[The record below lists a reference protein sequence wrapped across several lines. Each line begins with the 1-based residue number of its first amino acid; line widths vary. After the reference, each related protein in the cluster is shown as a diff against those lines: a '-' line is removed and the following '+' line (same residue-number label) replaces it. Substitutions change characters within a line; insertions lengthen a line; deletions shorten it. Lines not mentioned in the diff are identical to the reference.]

1 MNQPKLEMKLLS
13 ELGFQIENNN
23 SITYTKN
30 GEKILAT
37 CNKKPVLV
45 HYDATVTNPFDLIL
59 LNLHSQFMNCSYYLL
74 KNQISS
80 MLSSKINT
88 VLSSLLQYTSNTDL
102 HYQGCKELDQLILD
116 LQKIDNANNRSSI
129 DAKTS
134 DKWRTL
140 YKIIQEQPIQ
150 DILIRLNQKFEP
162 IEVDDQESIDTYNK
176 RFNPKNTQATYIANC
191 PFIELSFPF
200 YELLIKS
207 DNAKLL
213 GVDIEQKD
221 IDIFKMLYEYIFEGI
236 DTLENYRFLTK
247 KLWNK
252 IPKDDNERIYI
263 VEETPTAYP
272 LMLMRV
278 FIKMANRLDQVLEQ
292 LSFMNKLDIESKMF
306 NLTITEEMV
315 NDLEESKHYLSFDVE
330 NRNDTLREGRLHTD
344 LESLNR
350 SLNAKSTVESSPPIQ
365 TPAYTQRLRTWS
377 KPVSTIFSSTFPLF
391 LNTERYI
398 EKLSVDNFETS
409 FSAQARNHHTYILG
423 GSGSGKSELMKTDIH
438 VSVKKNDSS
447 IILIDPHGDAA
458 KQVARSV
465 EDKERLTY
473 LDLYLAKNK
482 IFTINPLQIECKDEE
497 TIAISTQELISV
509 FATALNLE
517 WSLNM
522 EALLVPC
529 ISTLLRKGDSDLYE
543 LQRYMNDDK
552 KLRSHSIRDKK
563 PY

>member
-102 HYQGCKELDQLILD
+102 YYQGCKELDQLILD

-221 IDIFKMLYEYIFEGI
+221 IDIFKI
-236 DTLENYRFLTK
+236 
-247 KLWNK
+247 
-252 IPKDDNERIYI
+252 
-263 VEETPTAYP
+263 
-272 LMLMRV
+272 
-278 FIKMANRLDQVLEQ
+278 
-292 LSFMNKLDIESKMF
+292 
-306 NLTITEEMV
+306 
-315 NDLEESKHYLSFDVE
+315 
-330 NRNDTLREGRLHTD
+330 
-344 LESLNR
+344 
-350 SLNAKSTVESSPPIQ
+350 
-365 TPAYTQRLRTWS
+365 
-377 KPVSTIFSSTFPLF
+377 
-391 LNTERYI
+391 
-398 EKLSVDNFETS
+398 
-409 FSAQARNHHTYILG
+409 
-423 GSGSGKSELMKTDIH
+423 
-438 VSVKKNDSS
+438 
-447 IILIDPHGDAA
+447 
-458 KQVARSV
+458 
-465 EDKERLTY
+465 
-473 LDLYLAKNK
+473 
-482 IFTINPLQIECKDEE
+482 
-497 TIAISTQELISV
+497 
-509 FATALNLE
+509 
-517 WSLNM
+517 
-522 EALLVPC
+522 
-529 ISTLLRKGDSDLYE
+529 
-543 LQRYMNDDK
+543 
-552 KLRSHSIRDKK
+552 
-563 PY
+563 